1 MIKAISLRLTRRFG
15 RDRSGVAAV
24 EFAIAAPMLLF
35 GLIIMTDL
43 GLAIQERMNLDQAVR
58 SGAEFLM
65 GDVTD
70 EDTVKKYIIASATG
84 AYSDNP
90 GDVEKKER
98 PTVTVVKTCEC
109 PENPG
114 TAVDCTTTICTNL
127 LPASVYYELTAA
139 KTYEAIL
146 VTNIPLETTI
156 SVQVR

>member
-1 MIKAISLRLTRRFG
+1 MMKSITLRLARRFR

-35 GLIIMTDL
+35 GLIVMTDL

-70 EDTVKKYIIASATG
+70 EAAVEKYIIASATG

-90 GDVEKKER
+90 GDVERNQR

-114 TAVDCTTTICTNL
+114 TAVDCATTICTNE
-127 LPASVYYELTAA
+127 LPASVYFELTAA

-146 VTNIPLETTI
+146 VSNIPLQTKI